1 MSSPIVIDK
10 TNTVSVCGDVV
21 FFEVDGV
28 LLNWKTYTF
37 KVSFDGP
44 GTKGED
50 PEGADPE
57 VTMCVETSETVKA
70 EETEEDTSVKFEE
83 EDTVVCDS
91 ENVKLEL
98 DGISACINEIMQ
110 CTALPNLDPTTS
122 AIMLAEMKPWC
133 HIVRPFSP
141 SQIPEQ
147 VAKLE
152 DVRQG
157 RTRPIKWA
165 GF

>member
-1 MSSPIVIDK
+1 M
-10 TNTVSVCGDVV
+10 
-21 FFEVDGV
+21 
-28 LLNWKTYTF
+28 
-37 KVSFDGP
+37 
-44 GTKGED
+44 
-50 PEGADPE
+50 
-57 VTMCVETSETVKA
+57 VKA

-83 EDTVVCDS
+83 EDMVVCDS

-98 DGISACINEIMQ
+98 DGISLFFSACIDEITQ
-110 CTALPNLDPTTS
+110 CTALPCIHLPRISGNPDPTTS
-122 AIMLAEMKPWC
+122 AIMLTEMKPWC
-133 HIVRPFSP
+133 RIVRPFSP

-165 GF
+165 GVLSHLHSSLVTSGFLLARVH